1 MHSEKSIS
9 GAASVQGKRCIA
21 LAERRDGS
29 ALSLLLVD
37 LINLTDAVLWSVF
50 RGNTECISN
59 SNKKKKKKIKNKNG
73 KAKSDLVPQIE

>member
-9 GAASVQGKRCIA
+9 GAASVQGERCIGP
-21 LAERRDGS
+21 AERREGS
-29 ALSLLLVD
+29 AVSLLLVD

-59 SNKKKKKKIKNKNG
+59 SDKNPSPPKKR
-73 KAKSDLVPQIE
+73 